1 MLAWVHIVPSPFEMV
16 SSADT
21 GDAMNETFKAIL
33 DSLPPKQPRS
43 KLEPYTELIQELR
56 KRGRSYREI
65 ARILAERCG
74 VRVGIHTVYNFAR
87 VRTATAKEA
96 RSMKAAAERSSP
108 AATSGSANIAPE
120 RDRSAWD
127 RIRALKERPVAAR
140 AEDAEKVFHYDENE
154 PLQLISDSERK
165 KK

>member
-1 MLAWVHIVPSPFEMV
+1 MI

-65 ARILAERCG
+65 AGILAERCG
-74 VRVGIHTVYNFAR
+74 VCVGIHTVYNFVR
-87 VRTATAKEA
+87 VRTAIAKEA
-96 RSMKAAAERSSP
+96 RSMKAAEGSSS
-108 AATSGSANIAPE
+108 AASSGSKNIAPE
-120 RDRSAWD
+120 RGSEVWN
-127 RIRALKERPVAAR
+127 RIRALKERPVVPR
-140 AEDAEKVFHYDENE
+140 AQHAEKVFHYDENQ
-154 PLQLISDSERK
+154 PLQLISDTKPK
-165 KK
+165 KGAL

>member
-1 MLAWVHIVPSPFEMV
+1 MV

-21 GDAMNETFKAIL
+21 RDAMNETFKAIL

-65 ARILAERCG
+65 AGILAERCG
-74 VRVGIHTVYNFAR
+74 LRVGMHTVYNFVR
-87 VRTATAKEA
+87 VRAATAKEG
-96 RSMKAAAERSSP
+96 RSMRVAAERSSP
-108 AATSGSANIAPE
+108 AASSGWTNIAPE
-120 RDRSAWD
+120 RDGEVWD

-140 AEDAEKVFHYDENE
+140 AQGEEKVFHYDENE
-154 PLQLISDSERK
+154 QLQLICDTKPK
-165 KK
+165 K